1 MTTPNELLPLVDRIL
16 NLVGEDGSALERWGQ
31 TADGQKVIQYVVQI
45 GKYNTNMGKGEG
57 ITIGDRP
64 AASGQGDWVG
74 GDKISGDKVAGNKII
89 VEGDHLSRSVL
100 EEIRDLLQSQL
111 ASLPPEIDWQQMSR
125 SLLNEQIQR
134 LTTNPLTR
142 PENIALQTEQVYVPL
157 GLVERK
163 KVSRRGED
171 VSPEQGSLLYEET
184 EITRK
189 FEHEDFLEQVLL
201 REQSPRS
208 GGRRIAVIGEPG
220 AGKTTLLQQ
229 MARWVAEKIEGA
241 IVIWV
246 SLADLQGRSVEDYLL
261 EQWLPAVV
269 QQNGRAEASTLVKDA
284 FVAQV
289 NAGRVWLLL
298 DGVDEMPVT
307 TGNPLGEM
315 ERQVRL
321 GGLLGQARMV
331 LTCRLNLW
339 DGDRHA
345 LDSFD
350 ASSP

>member
-1 MTTPNELLPLVDRIL
+1 MTTPDELLPLVDQIL
-16 NLVGEDGSALERWGQ
+16 NLVGEDRSALERWGQ
-31 TADGQKVIQYVVQI
+31 TADGQKVIQYVMQI
-45 GKYNTNMGKGEG
+45 GKYPTDIGQGKDLP
-57 ITIGDRP
+57 IGDCP
-64 AASGQGDWVG
+64 AASVQGDWVK
-74 GDKISGDKVAGNKII
+74 GDKICGDKIVGNKII
-89 VEGDHLSRSVL
+89 VEGDRLSRSVL

-111 ASLPPEIDWQQMSR
+111 APAPPEIDWQKASR

-142 PENIALQTEQVYVPL
+142 PENITLQTEQVYVPL

-201 REQSPRS
+201 LGQSPRS

-241 IVIWV
+241 RF
-246 SLADLQGRSVEDYLL
+246 G
-261 EQWLPAVV
+261 
-269 QQNGRAEASTLVKDA
+269 
-284 FVAQV
+284 
-289 NAGRVWLLL
+289 
-298 DGVDEMPVT
+298 
-307 TGNPLGEM
+307 
-315 ERQVRL
+315 
-321 GGLLGQARMV
+321 
-331 LTCRLNLW
+331 CRW
-339 DGDRHA
+339 RIYRGDRWRIICW
-345 LDSFD
+345 
-350 ASSP
+350 SSGCQQRCSSRDGQRLRRR